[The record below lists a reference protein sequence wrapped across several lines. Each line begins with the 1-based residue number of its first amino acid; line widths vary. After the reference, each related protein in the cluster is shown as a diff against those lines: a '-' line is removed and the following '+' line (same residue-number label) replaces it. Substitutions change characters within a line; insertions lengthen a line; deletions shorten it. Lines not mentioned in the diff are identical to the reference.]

1 MCLSR
6 RESNAIWFKAT
17 DFRVCCVKILVNP
30 KGKAEKYCCDNLSVS
45 ACYKE
50 QWFKSFDKLQ
60 AEIALPICA
69 FGVARFALVFCA
81 FGKS

>member
-1 MCLSR
+1 MLKQARVNRTSF
-6 RESNAIWFKAT
+6 SLA

-45 ACYKE
+45 VCYKE
-50 QWFKSFDKLQ
+50 QWFKSFNKLQ
-60 AEIALPICA
+60 AKNALPICA